1 MERLTPLQTLMKPVH
16 PFLHFLFYAFMI
28 YCYQIADRLKIY
40 IAKKLKPTCSF
51 STEGKFVLYV
61 SEKKTNYPRFMF
73 ERMNSAMT
81 GFIKTNNKKANES
94 KTVLSIASK
103 VPEI

>member
-40 IAKKLKPTCSF
+40 IAKKLNPTCSF
-51 STEGKFVLYV
+51 LLKENVCYICQ
-61 SEKKTNYPRFMF
+61 KK
-73 ERMNSAMT
+73 ED
-81 GFIKTNNKKANES
+81 K
-94 KTVLSIASK
+94 LS
-103 VPEI
+103 